1 MWGPV
6 LGWCALELLAESI
19 GAEHPERVALDL
31 FDRLRLREPFAQAF
45 NALGFEGEEGWRVAA
60 RIKIGLLTAA
70 GAGKP
75 NAKPDKAAQSAEAV
89 ELDKAAES
97 VDAAKPDKTAEFV
110 EAGKPAGREAEST
123 ALPRV
128 DLRRGEEKAFAGAPP
143 LADPAH
149 GSEPV
154 APSPILWPALW
165 SDPDVRWLAGVHPA
179 EGREYLVRER
189 YEELL
194 WCLLMPSLLRLAGEA
209 APSRAAAGQ
218 MSCGVAEALAA
229 AEAAGYRV
237 DLLMAPARAE
247 AAGEDSSAEADSA
260 ASSGDEAKPDAEAKP
275 DSKAKPD
282 AGA

>member
-1 MWGPV
+1 V

-128 DLRRGEEKAFAGAPP
+128 TYGAERRRRLQARRLWPIPRTAASRLRLRR
-143 LADPAH
+143 
-149 GSEPV
+149 
-154 APSPILWPALW
+154 
-165 SDPDVRWLAGVHPA
+165 
-179 EGREYLVRER
+179 
-189 YEELL
+189 
-194 WCLLMPSLLRLAGEA
+194 
-209 APSRAAAGQ
+209 
-218 MSCGVAEALAA
+218 SCGPPCGLTRMS
-229 AEAAGYRV
+229 AGWPGCIR
-237 DLLMAPARAE
+237 PK
-247 AAGEDSSAEADSA
+247 A
-260 ASSGDEAKPDAEAKP
+260 ASIWCASATRNCCGVC
-275 DSKAKPD
+275 
-282 AGA
+282 